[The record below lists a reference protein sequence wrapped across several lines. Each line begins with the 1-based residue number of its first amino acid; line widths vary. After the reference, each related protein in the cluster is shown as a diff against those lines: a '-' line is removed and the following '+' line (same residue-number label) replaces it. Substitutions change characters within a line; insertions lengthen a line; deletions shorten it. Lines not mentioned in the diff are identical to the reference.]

1 MNREEGIKI
10 VNKYQNNKL
19 LNLDYFADWIGIE
32 KDKLLDISEKFRNKK
47 LWQIDANGKWKLKFS
62 PSNNSLLDVNK
73 MRLDKIEDTN
83 FINTKFKSNRNLNK
97 MNLYARGILI

>member
-1 MNREEGIKI
+1 MANRC
-10 VNKYQNNKL
+10 
-19 LNLDYFADWIGIE
+19 
-32 KDKLLDISEKFRNKK
+32 
-47 LWQIDANGKWKLKFS
+47 KWKMEQFS

-97 MNLYARGILI
+97 MNLYARDLI